1 MKNNRK
7 EIINLRKNTADKNK
21 DYWLPEEREELADM
35 FHAGY
40 GISEMALYFDRSEI
54 AIVNQLRLMNL
65 FRPGRKLYKKKPKCK
80 CPKCAYYAECDGINC
95 RLS

>member
-21 DYWLPEEREELADM
+21 DYWLPEERDELADM

-40 GISEMALYFDRSEI
+40 GISEMALHFGRSEI
-54 AIVNQLRLMNL
+54 AIMNQLFLMNL
-65 FRPGRKLYKKKPKCK
+65 YRAAHKSHKKKPKCR
-80 CPKCAYYAECDGINC
+80 CPGCAYCDECDGENC
-95 RLS
+95 RFR